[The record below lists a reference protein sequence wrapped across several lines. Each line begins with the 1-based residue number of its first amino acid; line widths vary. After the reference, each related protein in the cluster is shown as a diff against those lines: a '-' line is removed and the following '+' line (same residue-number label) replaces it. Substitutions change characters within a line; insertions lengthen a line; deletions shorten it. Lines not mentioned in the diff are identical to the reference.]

1 MTGYSNDLWS
11 YCKLSALLDSAA
23 DILSINISPNERQR
37 WSLYDCPILF
47 LKSLFLIAQAWW
59 NEQLSI
65 VPFDWYKN
73 NGNEQKWNISD
84 LIGSHVCQLDMCNS
98 TRSSIFSDF
107 LIELSRVTCFP
118 TACQGKRRLWVW
130 GWWLSKIAK
139 ISKSIWYIF

>member
-37 WSLYDCPILF
+37 WSFYDCPILF

-73 NGNEQKWNISD
+73 NGNEQK
-84 LIGSHVCQLDMCNS
+84 
-98 TRSSIFSDF
+98 
-107 LIELSRVTCFP
+107 
-118 TACQGKRRLWVW
+118 
-130 GWWLSKIAK
+130 
-139 ISKSIWYIF
+139 